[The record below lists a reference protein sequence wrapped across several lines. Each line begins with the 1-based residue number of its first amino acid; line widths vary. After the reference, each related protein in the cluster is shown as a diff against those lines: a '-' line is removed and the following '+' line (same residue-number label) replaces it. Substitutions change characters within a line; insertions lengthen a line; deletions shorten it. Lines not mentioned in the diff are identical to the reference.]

1 LWLYKL
7 NAKVSGFSLN
17 PPSNPY
23 NYEVL
28 GLKSKITDIRGD
40 IKNYRDLYH
49 TVKKI
54 NPEIIIHLA
63 AQPILLKSYDSPIET
78 YETNTIGTLNLL
90 EACRKVNNLK
100 AVLIVTTDK
109 VYKNSGF
116 KKRYREEDA
125 LGGFDPY
132 SASKAAAE
140 IIVQSYSNSFFKDQK
155 VGIATARAGN
165 IIGGG
170 DWGPDRIVTDI
181 VKAYKNKSI
190 LNLRHPDAVRPWT
203 FILDI
208 ISGYLKLMI
217 NLYNNPERYSGS
229 WNFGPNYTKTVEDL
243 VIEFQ
248 KYLNIRYIKTQDV
261 KMHEDKYL
269 LLDSRK
275 SKINLKW
282 KPLYNF
288 SKMVNET
295 ASWYSEFYNN
305 RKKMFNFSLEQ
316 IENFEGGLNGQ

>member
-1 LWLYKL
+1 MWLYKL

-90 EACRKVNNLK
+90 EACRKVDNLK
-100 AVLIVTTDK
+100 AVLIITTDK
-109 VYKNSGF
+109 VYKNAGF

-170 DWGPDRIVTDI
+170 DWGPNRIVTDI

-208 ISGYLKLMI
+208 IYGYLKLMI
-217 NLYNNPERYSGS
+217 NLYNNPERYSGP

-248 KYLNIRYIKTQDV
+248 KYLDIRYVKTQEV

-295 ASWYSEFYNN
+295 ASWYLNFYNN

-316 IENFEGGLNGQ
+316 IENFRGN